1 MVDAAPKAAET
12 EAELEVVAE
21 RLTALA
27 RTLGAD
33 YWRNREVRDLQ
44 ERLRRL
50 IGRAGAWS
58 EDGLPMHRRARRTA
72 AYESRFARLLWPGPA
87 DEGA

>member
-1 MVDAAPKAAET
+1 MVDAAPKTAET

-50 IGRAGAWS
+50 IGRTGAWS
-58 EDGLPMHRRARRTA
+58 EDGLPMHRRARRAA